1 MSDHQK
7 PGTHGRDHRDEH
19 IDAISGPWFVVL
31 DDGEDPPDG
40 VDVEDV
46 IYLENDV
53 VQPPVEYEPFSF
65 RRGLSR
71 LDFKGHLD
79 VSGASS
85 PVVAFTIPV
94 WYRLDLIQFGPTVI
108 TTDGTDFQF
117 AMFWLDPDNGEVT
130 IVWPAT

>member
-1 MSDHQK
+1 M
-7 PGTHGRDHRDEH
+7 
-19 IDAISGPWFVVL
+19 VL

-79 VSGASS
+79 VSAAAS

-94 WYRLDLIQFGPTVI
+94 WYRLDKIQFGPQILTA
-108 TTDGTDFQF
+108 DGTDFQF
-117 AMFWLDPDNGEVT
+117 AMHWCDPTTGEVT
-130 IVWPAT
+130 LVWPAT